1 MTKEEIINIVINK
14 IESST
19 LEELISKNVI
29 I

>member
-14 IESST
+14 IESSI